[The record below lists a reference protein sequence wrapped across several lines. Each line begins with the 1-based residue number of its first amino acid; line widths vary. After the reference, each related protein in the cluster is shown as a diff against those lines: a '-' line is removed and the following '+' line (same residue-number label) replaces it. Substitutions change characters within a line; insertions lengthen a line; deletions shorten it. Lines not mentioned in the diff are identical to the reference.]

1 MQSLIRGG
9 REGDSDGR
17 MWIRVDDCA
26 LMHPTVKGCYSVR

>member
-26 LMHPTVKGCYSVR
+26 L